1 MMKDF
6 LVYGLAINLLIKVV
20 ELFRTLQ
27 EYFNEN
33 LNILFFTNGTI
44 LGLWNSIVYFFM
56 PLLQVVVAFSLIYIF
71 MELSSVKESL
81 IYLNKSKSD

>member
-1 MMKDF
+1 MKDF
-6 LVYGLAINLLIKVV
+6 LVYGLAINLLIKGI
-20 ELFRTLQ
+20 ELFRALQ

-56 PLLQVVVAFSLIYIF
+56 PLLQVIVAFSLIYIF

>member
-1 MMKDF
+1 MKDF
-6 LVYGLAINLLIKVV
+6 LVYGLAINLLIKGV
-20 ELFRTLQ
+20 ELFRALQ
-27 EYFNEN
+27 GYFSEN
-33 LNILFFTNGTI
+33 LNTLFFTNGTI

-81 IYLNKSKSD
+81 IYLNKSKLD